1 MANIVISNE
10 GLRPMGPLGIKKA
23 EIELIERRYKHQL
36 YNNGHIEMP
45 IPLPMQK
52 YNGIARLASLYGN
65 KEIQS
70 QR

>member
-1 MANIVISNE
+1 MTNILISND

-23 EIELIERRYKHQL
+23 EFDLIERRYKHQQ

-45 IPLPMQK
+45 IPQQIQK

-65 KEIQS
+65 KEI
-70 QR
+70 